1 MKGKEP
7 TDESKARYI
16 RRHEIS
22 FSAIQGDHSEDY
34 LDRYLYEHSSQGKMD
49 IVDKMVAKIDRK
61 LLRKS
66 MFKLP
71 EKDRII
77 LCQYLTGTK
86 QNKIAES
93 LGMSPSAVH
102 QYLEKIIY
110 NYRAILCNRKEFQ
123 ESSFYDKFQAE
134 AEYMFNAYLREV
146 RLKGILNINLNEVK
160 QLIKDTKKAITH
172 SISTKSNMN
181 IREQLS
187 KQIDYSN
194 LDDKYIEQMNK
205 AFAEQGI
212 EAHFERLKTFKG
224 NIMQVLKMVDNFI
237 EELENKTYQN
247 ESIERWHFG
256 IDNTKLLNLVLSG
269 KKKATCYLYRHNEDK
284 GKVGDISIITRFD
297 GKDACVIQTEEIKV
311 LPFNEMTWNLA
322 KLEGEHKNL
331 EDWRRDHTNFF
342 RNEYRDFKENTLI
355 VFEKFKVLKKF

>member
-1 MKGKEP
+1 MKETSEQSKE
-7 TDESKARYI
+7 RNI
-16 RRHEIS
+16 RRNEVH
-22 FSAIQGDHSEDY
+22 FSSIQENHSGDY
-34 LDRYLYEHSSQGKMD
+34 LDDYLFQHSSQEKLD
-49 IVDKMVAKIDRK
+49 VIDKMVAKIDKK
-61 LLRKS
+61 LIRLS
-66 MFKLP
+66 LFKLP
-71 EKDRII
+71 EQDRVIFTE
-77 LCQYLTGTK
+77 YLLGVK
-86 QNKIAES
+86 QNVIAEKYNI
-93 LGMSPSAVH
+93 SPSAIN
-102 QYLEKIIY
+102 QRLEKIIY
-110 NYRAILCNRKEFQ
+110 NFRVILCNNKDFDQ
-123 ESSFYDKFQAE
+123 SSFFFKNQEE
-134 AEYMFNAYLREV
+134 AEYLFNQYLREV
-146 RLKGILNINLNEVK
+146 RLKGILNIDINEVK

-187 KQIDYSN
+187 KQIDYSS

-256 IDNTKLLNLVLSG
+256 VDNKKLLDLVLTG

-311 LPFNEMTWNLA
+311 LPFNEMTWDLA

-331 EDWRRDHTNFF
+331 EDWIRDHANFF
-342 RNEYRDFKENTLI
+342 RNEYRDFKENSPI
-355 VFEKFKVLKKF
+355 VFEIFKVLKKF